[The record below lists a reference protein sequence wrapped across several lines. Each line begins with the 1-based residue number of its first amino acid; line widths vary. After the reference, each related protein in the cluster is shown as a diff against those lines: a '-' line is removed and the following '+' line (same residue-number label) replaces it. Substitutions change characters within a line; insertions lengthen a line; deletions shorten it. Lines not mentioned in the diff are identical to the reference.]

1 MSNVSFKHTDEA
13 SEAQVKAFEALTEKR
28 GFGLGTLS
36 VTIHEESDARDARD
50 AAIDAAAATIKVVEQ
65 SLAAEKKLREQLA
78 TANAAFYREREEH
91 TKSKLEATKEI
102 GEMRRAAIDEINLRK
117 AEIHQLEVE
126 NASLK
131 RQLETTKNARRT
143 KK

>member
-1 MSNVSFKHTDEA
+1 MSNVSFKHTDTDAA
-13 SEAQVKAFEALTEKR
+13 SEAQVKAFEDIERR
-28 GFGLGTLS
+28 GFGMGTLS

-78 TANAAFYREREEH
+78 SANAAFYREREEH
-91 TKSKLEATKEI
+91 TKSRLEAAREI
-102 GEMRRAAIDEINLRK
+102 LEMKRAAVDEINLRK
-117 AEIHQLEVE
+117 AEIHQLEME

-131 RQLETTKNARRT
+131 RQLGRRP